1 MYVEVDN
8 DIPFLTTV
16 EAGAVLALI
25 AIVIEITTE
34 GVALAGVALIGA
46 ASRDLLI
53 RHHNGV
59 SRQQTNLLCTFGSQR
74 GAVVGALAS
83 HMARLTTA
91 CRSE

>member
-1 MYVEVDN
+1 MYVEVYN

-16 EAGAVLALI
+16 EAGAVLALV

-74 GAVVGALAS
+74 GAVVRALAS